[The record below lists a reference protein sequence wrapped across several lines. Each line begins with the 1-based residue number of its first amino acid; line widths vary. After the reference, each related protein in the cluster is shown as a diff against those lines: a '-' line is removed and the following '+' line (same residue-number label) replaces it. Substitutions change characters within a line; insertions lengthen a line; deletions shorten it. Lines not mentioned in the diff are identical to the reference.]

1 MLLPGIMSVGLELIC
16 SRFFTLPVAALPDV
30 AWRIVS
36 ALAVGLPGC
45 FVCCAAFGVDLQRL
59 GLLACSP
66 QDADGEHLVQMCS
79 RWCL

>member
-1 MLLPGIMSVGLELIC
+1 MLLPGSTSVGLELTR
-16 SRFFTLPVAALPDV
+16 SRFFTVPLAALPDI

-45 FVCCAAFGVDLQRL
+45 FVCCAAFGVGLQRL

-66 QDADGEHLVQMCS
+66 QDADGERLVQMFS
-79 RWCL
+79 RWHL